1 MTADRDGPPG
11 RLYLTTAAHRAKVLP
26 WGGDAPMSDGLPFQ
40 AGKFLIIAGIVL
52 VVLGLLLMAGAELS
66 FLGRLPGDIA
76 YKGKNVTFYFPI
88 VTCLVLSV
96 VLTLVFWVISYFT
109 RR

>member
-1 MTADRDGPPG
+1 MNAW
-11 RLYLTTAAHRAKVLP
+11 LP
-26 WGGDAPMSDGLPFQ
+26 LQ
-40 AGKFLIIAGIVL
+40 LGKFLVIAGVVL
-52 VVLGLLLMAGAELS
+52 VALGLAVMFGSKAS
-66 FLGRLPGDIA
+66 FFGLGKLPGDIA

-96 VLTLVFWVISYFT
+96 ALTLILWVVSLLT